1 MYLNSHV
8 KRIHPHT
15 RRPHLLSLD
24 YISRIKLTAKAW
36 RGLRDGEADIRNES
50 DPAAFISQHT
60 LTPLLFSLL
69 HPYLTTIDFP
79 LLLPPSL
86 HLSIMLSTIFSP
98 GGIRF
103 RMLLCVDIQVWPLEY
118 FSLWEEKNSG
128 SVRMCTCSTSKCVW
142 CKAFIVLHKLSTYL
156 SSSPLFYP
164 SLHTLSLYHTHT
176 NTLSL
181 FPL

>member
-1 MYLNSHV
+1 MHICMYLNSPV

-15 RRPHLLSLD
+15 RRPHLLFLD
-24 YISRIKLTAKAW
+24 YISHIKLTAKAW

-60 LTPLLFSLL
+60 LTLLLFSLL

-103 RMLLCVDIQVWPLEY
+103 RMLLCVDIQVWPFEY
-118 FSLWEEKNSG
+118 FFLMGRKKFRKRAH
-128 SVRMCTCSTSKCVW
+128 VHVQYKHVCV
-142 CKAFIVLHKLSTYL
+142 VQ
-156 SSSPLFYP
+156 
-164 SLHTLSLYHTHT
+164 SLYCT
-176 NTLSL
+176 
-181 FPL
+181 P

>member
-1 MYLNSHV
+1 MERLTSEMRVTLPLLYLNT
-8 KRIHPHT
+8 PW
-15 RRPHLLSLD
+15 P
-24 YISRIKLTAKAW
+24 
-36 RGLRDGEADIRNES
+36 
-50 DPAAFISQHT
+50 
-60 LTPLLFSLL
+60 PLLFSLL

-103 RMLLCVDIQVWPLEY
+103 RMLLCVDIQVWPFEY

-128 SVRMCTCSTSKCVW
+128 SVRMCTCGTSKCVW

-164 SLHTLSLYHTHT
+164 SLHTLSFLSHTHT

-181 FPL
+181 FPLWAFQLGNYSGSE